1 MENIFDKIKNVAE
14 TGILPDGDH
23 INQPTQMWLEELIRG
38 AGSGQLNML
47 LCPFCGSKPYLAK
60 WTQEDGELQM
70 PTARV
75 CCECGAS
82 GPEGYGDFREKRALD
97 RWNKR
102 AFRENLGNFMN
113 EELSDITKLLEKHGI
128 KPIKKDSGLEI
139 DKSRYELL
147 REMEENEQKN
157 YLFSILNNIDPMV
170 CVLINRAIINFL
182 YQKIS
187 ERKD

>member
-1 MENIFDKIKNVAE
+1 MS
-14 TGILPDGDH
+14 T
-23 INQPTQMWLEELIRG
+23 
-38 AGSGQLNML
+38 
-47 LCPFCGSKPYLAK
+47 
-60 WTQEDGELQM
+60 GELRPELKETNNLWAMFEMLSKNKKIDMLQKFIYFLLDLLQVVQHNPQAGKAGRSENKNLWM
-70 PTARV
+70 PHKSIGTTLPACRV
-75 CCECGAS
+75 HAIVRR
-82 GPEGYGDFREKRALD
+82 D
-97 RWNKR
+97 
-102 AFRENLGNFMN
+102 LGNFMN